1 MAAQGP
7 ENTIEVKVI
16 ISKCG
21 PDTSGATYTRLHPY
35 DPFSGHTAL
44 ISFPEVPVNTY
55 ISSKTV
61 AQCPEI
67 TIKVKVIL
75 SKCGPDNFGDDYIH
89 HSHMYYFSG
98 HKATKIAE

>member
-1 MAAQGP
+1 M
-7 ENTIEVKVI
+7 KLF

-21 PDTSGATYTRLHPY
+21 PDTSGDDYIHLLSY
-35 DPFSGHTAL
+35 VLFSGHTAL

-61 AQCPEI
+61 AQGPEI

-75 SKCGPDNFGDDYIH
+75 SKCGPDNCGDFIH